1 MRPEH
6 FDITPTGWALTVE
19 AVEMLGAERLVYGR
33 WSHSQSDELVIIRT
47 DESHAVPALGATL
60 HVTPRAD
67 RIHHF
72 DAATG
77 CRLPTP

>member
-1 MRPEH
+1 M
-6 FDITPTGWALTVE
+6 TVE

-33 WSHSQSDELVIIRT
+33 WAHSTSDEWVIIRT
-47 DESHAVPALGATL
+47 EESHAVPALGATL

-72 DAATG
+72 DATTG
-77 CRLPTP
+77 RRLDSV